1 MALHGTVHANKRK
14 TSAIKPIAEIMKK
27 HILIVDDDASVR
39 SSLEKILAD
48 SDYEVSVAED
58 GDSAEDDFAKADLLI
73 LDLYLPIQ
81 DGWDIL
87 GHVNSNY
94 PLLPV
99 IIITGLVDQL
109 DETTIPGASAFL
121 EKPIEV
127 PVLLRTIER
136 LLSQT
141 PDERLVEAG
150 RNSSTWQSPLIR
162 SASADGRPKGASR
175 VLKKF
180 RPH

>member
-1 MALHGTVHANKRK
+1 MVRANRR
-14 TSAIKPIAEIMKK
+14 KPIQNLVDGGIMKK
-27 HILIVDDDASVR
+27 HILIVDDDASIR
-39 SSLEKILAD
+39 SSLQNILTD
-48 SDYEVSVAED
+48 SDYDVTVAED
-58 GDSAEDDFAKADLLI
+58 GDSAQDAFSKADLLI

-121 EKPIEV
+121 EKPVEV
-127 PVLLRTIER
+127 PALLRTVER
-136 LLSQT
+136 LLGQT
-141 PDERLVEAG
+141 PDERPVEAG
-150 RNSSTWQSPLIR
+150 RNTATWQLPPAR
-162 SASADGRPKGASR
+162 SASAERGPKAASR
-175 VLKKF
+175 ALKKL
-180 RPH
+180 RSH

>member
-1 MALHGTVHANKRK
+1 
-14 TSAIKPIAEIMKK
+14 MKK
-27 HILIVDDDASVR
+27 HILIVDDDASIR
-39 SSLEKILAD
+39 SSLQKILAE
-48 SDYEVSVAED
+48 SDYEVTVAED
-58 GDSAEDDFAKADLLI
+58 GDSAEDAFAKADLLI

-87 GHVNSNY
+87 GHVNSHY

-127 PVLLRTIER
+127 PALLRTIER

>member
-1 MALHGTVHANKRK
+1 
-14 TSAIKPIAEIMKK
+14 
-27 HILIVDDDASVR
+27 VDDDASIR
-39 SSLEKILAD
+39 SSLQKILAE
-48 SDYEVSVAED
+48 SDYDVTVAED
-58 GDSAEDDFAKADLLI
+58 GVAAENAFAKADLLI

-99 IIITGLVDQL
+99 IIITGLVNQL

-127 PVLLRTIER
+127 PALLRTIER

-162 SASADGRPKGASR
+162 PAAAERRPKSGGH

>member
-1 MALHGTVHANKRK
+1 
-14 TSAIKPIAEIMKK
+14 MKK
-27 HILIVDDDASVR
+27 HILIVDDDASIR
-39 SSLEKILAD
+39 ASLQNILAD
-48 SDYEVSVAED
+48 SDYDVTVAED
-58 GDSAEDDFAKADLLI
+58 GDAAEDNFAKADLLI

-99 IIITGLVDQL
+99 IIITGLVNQL

-150 RNSSTWQSPLIR
+150 RNSSTWQMPLAR
-162 SASADGRPKGASR
+162 SVAAEHRPKAVSR
-175 VLKKF
+175 AMKKL
-180 RPH
+180 RTH